1 LVTFLR
7 LTATALLITGA
18 VAVIVLYGW
27 VDADYGWY
35 ILPIMYAMR
44 KIG

>member
-1 LVTFLR
+1 VNFLR
-7 LTATALLITGA
+7 LTATALLLIGA

-44 KIG
+44 RIG